1 MTLVVNHSVMLE
13 KLIFKIIFTFSF
25 RSSKFYPLTF
35 LTYLYSLLWYLW
47 RAVYTPGDGQ
57 TSPAYSSHSVQCL
70 YINHLLS
77 VNKPVL
83 SYLLLRLLLQYNVIF
98 LQNLQMTW
106 KTSLL
111 KILKIINN
119 FSMKSLNRPF
129 LFWIN

>member
-1 MTLVVNHSVMLE
+1 LTLVVNHSVMLE